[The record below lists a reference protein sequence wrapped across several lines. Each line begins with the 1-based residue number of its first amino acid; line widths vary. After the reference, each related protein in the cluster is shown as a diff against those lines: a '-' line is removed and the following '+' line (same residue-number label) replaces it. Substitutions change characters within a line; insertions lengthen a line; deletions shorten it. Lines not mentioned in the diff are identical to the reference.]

1 MNDFP
6 GNTAQLLNLQLRLLM
21 SKPCSQL
28 DYNPREVLEILQ
40 KQMTTATTPFTSVDQ
55 CVPSLKTITV
65 SNANVSPLIKGIP
78 VTYILEK
85 LHQLGPSYFNDKST
99 AFAELHIEGNSKF
112 YWVHKEYLVLQS
124 NLFNEIF
131 DNVSNGDVITITL
144 PSPDAFDPILEY
156 FYDGDA
162 DKFYD
167 NLTLDNFKSIW
178 ENVEY
183 LEMGAEARAVCLAY
197 YQNEVLYDRE

>member
-1 MNDFP
+1 
-6 GNTAQLLNLQLRLLM
+6 LVH
-21 SKPCSQL
+21 KL
-28 DYNPREVLEILQ
+28 DYNPKEVLEILQ
-40 KQMTTATTPFTSVDQ
+40 KQMTNATTPFTSVDQ
-55 CVPSLKTITV
+55 CVPNLKTITV

-78 VTYILEK
+78 ATYILEK

-167 NLTLDNFKSIW
+167 SFTLDNFKSIW
-178 ENVEY
+178 ENVE
-183 LEMGAEARAVCLAY
+183 LHERGDEARTP
-197 YQNEVLYDRE
+197 

>member
-1 MNDFP
+1 
-6 GNTAQLLNLQLRLLM
+6 
-21 SKPCSQL
+21 PCSQL

-99 AFAELHIEGNSKF
+99 AFAELHIEGN
-112 YWVHKEYLVLQS
+112 
-124 NLFNEIF
+124 N
-131 DNVSNGDVITITL
+131 
-144 PSPDAFDPILEY
+144 
-156 FYDGDA
+156 A

>member
-1 MNDFP
+1 MLCFF
-6 GNTAQLLNLQLRLLM
+6 
-21 SKPCSQL
+21 SQDLVHKL
-28 DYNPREVLEILQ
+28 DYNPKEVLEILQ
-40 KQMTTATTPFTSVDQ
+40 KQMTNATTPFTSVDQ
-55 CVPSLKTITV
+55 CVPNLKTIAV
-65 SNANVSPLIKGIP
+65 SNANASPLIKGIP

-167 NLTLDNFKSIW
+167 SFTLDNFKSIW

-183 LEMGAEARAVCLAY
+183 LEMGAEARA
-197 YQNEVLYDRE
+197 